1 MFNSPINLLK
11 KYTITILII
20 LLIYF
25 FYYIIKI
32 SLYNKEN
39 MIVINSSAPIWN
51 RNECGYGISDTV
63 RDELIKN
70 NFIQSNINW
79 SLYFPCGYD
88 EVAKEINS
96 MPIVNGAKYFILENC
111 DEIVAKELLWKNIV
125 LHHGLNKA
133 KLLMP
138 NSYILYNNIDL
149 NKFKNEFDKSKYY
162 IMKKNIQRQE
172 GLKITNNL
180 EEILSGF
187 SNKYVVVQELLQD
200 PYIISGRKT
209 NMRFYVLVVCKGTQY
224 DVYVYKNGFM
234 YYTADL
240 FKQNTA
246 EEGPNITTGYID
258 RQIYIDNPLTHNDLR
273 NYLDDP
279 KRELNDAEKNIKN
292 QGLIIS
298 EIYFNRI
305 YHMLRETFLAFAGKL
320 QGDENKRKFN
330 DTIVSFQI
338 FGVDVAVN
346 NELNPMVIEVNKGP
360 DLGAKDE
367 RDSHVKHS
375 LISDTFKV
383 MGFVDGKTFL
393 DTNFIKVLDIKKN
406 GGIN

>member
-1 MFNSPINLLK
+1 
-11 KYTITILII
+11 
-20 LLIYF
+20 
-25 FYYIIKI
+25 
-32 SLYNKEN
+32 
-39 MIVINSSAPIWN
+39 
-51 RNECGYGISDTV
+51 
-63 RDELIKN
+63 
-70 NFIQSNINW
+70 
-79 SLYFPCGYD
+79 
-88 EVAKEINS
+88 
-96 MPIVNGAKYFILENC
+96 
-111 DEIVAKELLWKNIV
+111 
-125 LHHGLNKA
+125 
-133 KLLMP
+133 
-138 NSYILYNNIDL
+138 
-149 NKFKNEFDKSKYY
+149 
-162 IMKKNIQRQE
+162 
-172 GLKITNNL
+172 
-180 EEILSGF
+180 
-187 SNKYVVVQELLQD
+187 
-200 PYIISGRKT
+200 
-209 NMRFYVLVVCKGTQY
+209 MRFYVLVVCKGTQY

-383 MGFVDGKTFL
+383 MGFIDGKTFL

>member
-1 MFNSPINLLK
+1 
-11 KYTITILII
+11 
-20 LLIYF
+20 
-25 FYYIIKI
+25 
-32 SLYNKEN
+32 